1 MLDKISKQIRYL
13 LDKWIDLLAL
23 IISVLAF
30 VGAYRHEISAILRL
44 VMQALIK

>member
-1 MLDKISKQIRYL
+1 MLDKTSKQIL
-13 LDKWIDLLAL
+13 DLLAL